1 MIIINKILML
11 FLLMFVAVAL
21 IAPVS
26 VQASIKSDVCSGIGI
41 AAGGE
46 CKDSATGSKSV
57 NDTIKT
63 ALNFFSAL
71 IGVIAVVM
79 IMIAGVKYMTSQG
92 EPGKINEA
100 KNALLYAVVGIVVV
114 AMAQIIVQFVIKR
127 FS

>member
-1 MIIINKILML
+1 MVITV
-11 FLLMFVAVAL
+11 MFVVLALVAPL
-21 IAPVS
+21 S
-26 VQASIKSDVCSGIGI
+26 TQASIKSDVCSGVGI

-46 CKDSATGSKSV
+46 CKSSATGSKSV

-71 IGVIAVVM
+71 IGIIAVVM

-100 KNALLYAVVGIVVV
+100 KNALLYAIVGIVIV
-114 AMAQIIVQFVIKR
+114 AMAQVIVNFVIKR

>member
-1 MIIINKILML
+1 MIVKKISSLVFILAIL
-11 FLLMFVAVAL
+11 FTLLT
-21 IAPVS
+21 PVS
-26 VQASIKSDVCSGIGI
+26 VFADIKEDVCSGVGLSS
-41 AAGGE
+41 GGS
-46 CKDSATGSKSV
+46 CKTATSGSKSV
-57 NDTIKT
+57 NEVIATG
-63 ALNFFSAL
+63 LNVFSAI
-71 IGVIAVVM
+71 IGIIAVVM